1 MESKLLDAARPS
13 AAFFCPQNKPPK
25 PKYLDTI
32 RRYLRSNTL
41 LAPFRVAIL
50 DSLSTTWEILAD
62 AHPGIAA
69 MTQGPRYIQHFHD
82 WIAAT
87 ESPVTSSQMEWTEIM
102 SGLISLP
109 LLTIMQIVQ
118 YFQYLEARQI
128 RHKQFVEE
136 IRVGGA
142 QGYCGGLL
150 PAAAIAASRNEEE
163 VVKNA
168 GIALRL
174 SLAIGAYA
182 ELGDDPDTPGPTTVV
197 LRTKYLGQ
205 AGEIVAKFPG
215 TYISAITDPETIS
228 IVGPTKVVEDLRV
241 YAESQGLKAT
251 KLHLRGKVHN
261 PENAELCKEFIEL
274 CEKYPD
280 LLLLPTPAALQTSM
294 RSNKTSKE
302 LRHSGIITSLSLEVL
317 ESTLANRCEWY
328 DLLSVMADKLDE
340 TGKEHTFA
348 LFGTGRKNCVPL
360 APFEQK
366 QQRISK
372 LDIATYVEKLDIPR
386 DGRTLDQYPEN
397 AIAIVGAGCRLP
409 GANSIDELWDILS
422 SGTSRVEKLRPSRFD
437 LSTISRGTV
446 GPDAKQTSRREL
458 YGNFLD
464 DVESFDSNF
473 FGVSPR
479 EAMYMDPQQRL
490 LLETAYEALDAS
502 GYLRT
507 HRRDDFDNVGC
518 FIGASYTEYLEN
530 TSSYNPTAYTATG
543 TIRAFQSGRISY
555 HFGWSGP
562 SEVIDT
568 ACSASLVAVNRACKA
583 IQSGECPMAL
593 AGGVNVITGVNNYF
607 DLGKAGFLN
616 TTGQCKPF
624 DATADGYC
632 RADGIGLVALK
643 SLRQAVADGN
653 DVLGVIMGVGTNQGG
668 LSPAITVP
676 YYRAQI
682 SLFKN
687 VVKQS
692 GLKPGQISYVEAH
705 GTGTQVGDPIEI
717 SSVREVFGGSQR
729 SDFVNLGSLKAN
741 VGHSETAA
749 GIGSLMKV
757 LAMLKHGKIPPLAGF
772 KTLNPKIPALEP
784 DFLRI
789 PTEVKSWDVSFRAA
803 CVNSYGAAGS
813 NSALICAE
821 APRMTAMATASLSHI
836 KTNEDEALQYPILIS
851 AINNASLKA
860 NASKLAS
867 YIRQNRGEQDLRIAD
882 IAFTLYD
889 RRKHHRV
896 QWNGE
901 AHDLE
906 ALAQKLDQVE
916 EGVEV
921 PTTPKSV
928 VLAFSGQSKQTI
940 GLDASWYVSFPRLRH
955 YIDLCNNTIM
965 RLGYSAILPA
975 VFASDPVEDVVALQC
990 GTFAVQYA
998 CAKCWID
1005 AGVKVDAAV
1014 GHSFGELTALAVTS
1028 VLSLE
1033 HALKLV
1039 AARASLMQTKWGPQ
1053 RGTMLA
1059 VEASVETARQIIST
1073 VNRSLEIACY
1083 NAKTSQVLVGTDSDI
1098 ELVERLITTDARFK
1112 GTRLAR
1118 VKTSHGFHSVFTEPL
1133 LEELDLVAQA
1143 LDFKTPS
1150 IPLETC
1156 TEVPAE
1162 VDEQTIDA
1170 SRIVQHTRTPVY
1182 FGDAVARLE
1191 SRLGPCVW
1199 LEAGSDSPI
1208 IPMVKRAVQNPSQH
1222 TFLKLKAKD
1231 TARPTDIISQTSI
1244 SLWQEGISASFFA
1257 GFYSSPSGAEGS
1269 IAFKQIWLPPYQFQR
1284 TRHWLQY
1291 MDVVTEERKI
1301 SEARIRSASPN
1312 GSVIQ
1317 QPHSPSMRLVTARRR
1332 DSTSWSSLEFAIHT
1346 ETSRFT
1352 DIVSGHAVR
1361 DQPLCPA
1368 SMYMECVVMAAQM
1381 VEPSVSV
1388 KSLTFQNL
1396 SFQGALGI
1404 NYSRDVSLL
1413 LEGDGEYLAWNFTV
1427 RSTVKDS
1434 KGRPTTHAKGRFS
1447 VSSHIDFQLYER
1459 MIADR
1464 MNEILVHPQSERLM
1478 AGRAYTLFSRVVNY
1492 ADTLRGITEITILN
1506 NRHAV
1511 AEVSRP
1517 KVAVS
1522 TTESTAAGVCD
1533 TVTLDTFIQVVG
1545 LLINSS
1551 ETCPA
1556 DEVFIATGIDS
1567 IIMQDCDFS
1576 DSQSDSWKV
1585 YAMATTR
1592 SESHVA
1598 GDMFV
1603 FTKEGKLIFTG
1614 SGVQFSRFPIAKLEK
1629 VLEGIGMNSGAKSP
1643 SSNDNNKRGLSTRR
1657 SSDYLIQTNGNAK
1670 PAVNGHAFKPNMTVE
1685 IDDQTLVAQDSVSM
1699 RPSVIKSAM
1708 IKNDSNLG
1716 TLGLDSLSK
1725 LEFVNQLRA
1734 EFGNEISSQNDF
1746 AQVALLYNKL
1756 FANDSPVNGKPVHVG
1771 HVEHVDE
1778 IELDGPSSPST
1789 EHTPPAL
1796 RGVGSQSQLR
1806 IRQRILELIAENSG
1820 EAIGNIGDEVSLQDI
1835 GIDSLSVIELK
1846 EAFEDA
1852 FGIQFGDWDFGLHLT
1867 VKELLD
1873 FVASSGAA

>member
-1 MESKLLDAARPS
+1 MDYKNLDRRPS

-25 PKYLDTI
+25 ANYLDLI
-32 RRYLRSNTL
+32 RRYLRNNVTL
-41 LAPFRVAIL
+41 QPFRTAIL
-50 DSLSTTWEILAD
+50 ESLFTTWQILGETNPA
-62 AHPGIAA
+62 IAA
-69 MTQGPRYIQHFHD
+69 MTQGPRYIRHFHD

-87 ESPVTSSQMEWTEIM
+87 ESPSTSTEMQWTDTM
-102 SGLISLP
+102 SGMISLP

-118 YFQYLEARQI
+118 YFQYLETREI
-128 RHKQFVEE
+128 THSQFVEE
-136 IRVGGA
+136 IRIGGA

-150 PAAAIAASRNEEE
+150 PAAAIAASRNEDE
-163 VVKNA
+163 VVHNA

-174 SLAIGAYA
+174 ALAIGAYA
-182 ELGDDPDTPGPTTVV
+182 ELGDDENIPGPTTVV
-197 LRTKYLGQ
+197 LRTKYSGQ
-205 AGEIVAKFPG
+205 AEEIVSKFPG

-228 IVGPTKVVEDLRV
+228 IVGPVNVVEELRA
-241 YAESQGLKAT
+241 YAEGQGIKAT

-261 PENAELCKEFIEL
+261 PENKDLCKEFINL
-274 CEKYPD
+274 CHKYPSM
-280 LLLLPTPAALQTSM
+280 LMLPTAASLQTSL
-294 RSNKTSKE
+294 RSNKTGKE
-302 LRHSGIITSLSLEVL
+302 LRSSATTASLSIEVL
-317 ESTLANRCEWY
+317 ENTLANKCEWY
-328 DLLSVMADKLDE
+328 NLLNGMAKDLDAISRTE
-340 TGKEHTFA
+340 KEHTFA
-348 LFGTGRKNCVPL
+348 LFGTGRKNCVPTM
-360 APFEQK
+360 PFEEK
-366 QQRISK
+366 QLRISK
-372 LDIATYVEKLDIPR
+372 LDIVTYVEKHDIPR
-386 DGRTLDQYPEN
+386 EGRTLDQYPEN

-409 GANSIDELWDILS
+409 GANSIDELWEILS
-422 SGTSRVEKLRPSRFD
+422 AGSSRVEKLRSSRFD
-437 LSTISRGTV
+437 LSTVSRGSV
-446 GPDAKQTSRREL
+446 GPDAKQTAKREL

-473 FGVSPR
+473 FGISPR

-490 LLETAYEALDAS
+490 LLETAYEALDGS

-507 HRRDDFDNVGC
+507 HRRGDFDNVGC

-593 AGGVNVITGVNNYF
+593 AGGVNIITGVNNYF
-607 DLGKAGFLN
+607 DLGKAGFLS

-624 DATADGYC
+624 DETADGYC
-632 RADGIGLVALK
+632 RADGVGLVALK

-653 DVLGVIMGVGTNQGG
+653 NVMGVIMGVGTNQGG

-687 VVKQS
+687 VLNQS
-692 GLKPGQISYVEAH
+692 GLKSGQISYVEAH

-717 SSVREVFGGSQR
+717 SSVREVFGGSDR
-729 SDFVNLGSLKAN
+729 SEFVNMGSLKAN

-772 KTLNPKIPALEP
+772 KSLNPKIPALEP
-784 DFLRI
+784 DYLRI
-789 PTEVKSWDVSFRAA
+789 PTELQDWNSSFRAA

-813 NSALICAE
+813 NSALICGE
-821 APRMTAMATASLSHI
+821 APIVTAMTDVLPTDTNMHETSH
-836 KTNEDEALQYPILIS
+836 LQYPLFLS
-851 AINNASLKA
+851 ATNNFTLKA
-860 NASKLAS
+860 NASKLAQ
-867 YIRQNRGEQDLRIAD
+867 YVLKNQPRVAD
-882 IAFTLYD
+882 VAYTLYH

-896 QWNGE
+896 QWTGL

-906 ALAQKLDQVE
+906 SLVRSLDKIE
-916 EGVEV
+916 EGLEV
-921 PTTPKSV
+921 PASPKSV

-940 GLDASWYVSFPRLRH
+940 GLDPSWYVSFPRLRH
-955 YIDLCNNTIM
+955 YIDLCNKIVI
-965 RLGYSAILPA
+965 RLGYSTILPA
-975 VFASDPVEDVVALQC
+975 VFATDPVEDVVALQC
-990 GTFAVQYA
+990 GTFAFQYA

-1005 AGVKVDAAV
+1005 SGLEVKAAV
-1014 GHSFGELTALAVTS
+1014 GHSFGELTAMAVTET
-1028 VLSLE
+1028 LSLE
-1033 HALKLV
+1033 DALHLV
-1039 AARASLMQTKWGPQ
+1039 AARATLVQTKWGSE

-1059 VEASVETARQIIST
+1059 IEATLDTTRQIIT
-1073 VNRSLEIACY
+1073 VVNENIEIACY
-1083 NAKTSQVLVGTDSDI
+1083 NGQKSHVLVGTERSI
-1098 ELVERLITTDARFK
+1098 GQVEHLIATDNRFK
-1112 GTRLAR
+1112 GTRNTR
-1118 VKTSHGFHSVFTEPL
+1118 VKTSHGFHSVFTEPIL
-1133 LEELDLVAQA
+1133 PELDEIAQKLEFNA
-1143 LDFKTPS
+1143 PS
-1150 IPLETC
+1150 IPLETS
-1156 TEVPAE
+1156 TEKPINEGEHAVEP
-1162 VDEQTIDA
+1162 

-1182 FGDAVARLE
+1182 FGDAISRLE
-1191 SRLGPCVW
+1191 ERLGPCIW

-1208 IPMVKRAVQNPSQH
+1208 IPMVKRATHNPSQH
-1222 TFLKLKAKD
+1222 TFLGLKAKD
-1231 TARPTDIISQTSI
+1231 IARPIDVIPQASLT
-1244 SLWQEGISASFFA
+1244 LWQEGMSVSCFD
-1257 GFYSSPSGAEGS
+1257 GFYSHPPNGVTSNV
-1269 IAFKQIWLPPYQFQR
+1269 FNHIWLPPYQFQR

-1291 MDVVTEERKI
+1291 MDLVTEERKTVD
-1301 SEARIRSASPN
+1301 ERLRSAGAVGTIAS
-1312 GSVIQ
+1312 
-1317 QPHSPSMRLVTARRR
+1317 QPQTPPLKLVTARSR
-1332 DSTSWSSLEFAIHT
+1332 DSESWSSLEFAIHS

-1352 DIVSGHAVR
+1352 DIVSAHAVR

-1388 KSLTFQNL
+1388 KSLSFQNL

-1404 NYSRDVSLL
+1404 NYNRDVSLL
-1413 LEGDGEYLAWNFTV
+1413 MEGDGEYLAWNFTV
-1427 RSTVKDS
+1427 RSTGKES

-1447 VSSHIDFQLYER
+1447 VTSHIDFQLYER
-1459 MIADR
+1459 MLADR

-1492 ADTLRGITEITILN
+1492 AESLRGISEITILN

-1511 AEVSRP
+1511 AEVCRP
-1517 KVAVS
+1517 KVSVS
-1522 TTESTAAGVCD
+1522 SSESTAVAVCD

-1551 ETCPA
+1551 ETCPV

-1576 DSQSDSWKV
+1576 DPQHDTWKV

-1603 FTKEGKLIFTG
+1603 FTKDGKLIFTG

-1629 VLEGIGMNSGAKSP
+1629 VLEGIGMNSAPRSP
-1643 SSNDNNKRGLSTRR
+1643 IGNDGIGKGVTAPPSPTT
-1657 SSDYLIQTNGNAK
+1657 QFHM
-1670 PAVNGHAFKPNMTVE
+1670 NGHAKSTPNRHGLRVRTTVE
-1685 IDDQTLVAQDSVSM
+1685 MDEQTLVAQDSVSR
-1699 RPSVIKSAM
+1699 RPSALKSAM
-1708 IKNDSNLG
+1708 IRNDSNLG

-1734 EFGNEISSQNDF
+1734 QLGNEISPTQDLSQIAD
-1746 AQVALLYNKL
+1746 LYNKL
-1756 FANDSPVNGKPVHVG
+1756 FAHSSTTNSRSAHIDHVH
-1771 HVEHVDE
+1771 E
-1778 IELDGPSSPST
+1778 IELDGPSSPTAVNSPVT
-1789 EHTPPAL
+1789 A
-1796 RGVGSQSQLR
+1796 GDSQSKLR
-1806 IRQRILELIAENSG
+1806 IRQRILELITENSG
-1820 EAIGNIGDEVSLQDI
+1820 ESVSTIKDEVSLQDV

-1846 EAFEDA
+1846 ESFEDA
-1852 FGIQFGDWDFGLHLT
+1852 FSVQFGDWDFGLHLT
-1867 VKELLD
+1867 VRELVD
-1873 FVASSGAA
+1873 YVVISSNV

>member
-1 MESKLLDAARPS
+1 MKK
-13 AAFFCPQNKPPK
+13 C
-25 PKYLDTI
+25 
-32 RRYLRSNTL
+32 LR
-41 LAPFRVAIL
+41 V
-50 DSLSTTWEILAD
+50 
-62 AHPGIAA
+62 H
-69 MTQGPRYIQHFHD
+69 
-82 WIAAT
+82 
-87 ESPVTSSQMEWTEIM
+87 
-102 SGLISLP
+102 
-109 LLTIMQIVQ
+109 
-118 YFQYLEARQI
+118 
-128 RHKQFVEE
+128 
-136 IRVGGA
+136 
-142 QGYCGGLL
+142 
-150 PAAAIAASRNEEE
+150 NE
-163 VVKNA
+163 
-168 GIALRL
+168 L
-174 SLAIGAYA
+174 
-182 ELGDDPDTPGPTTVV
+182 
-197 LRTKYLGQ
+197 Q
-205 AGEIVAKFPG
+205 
-215 TYISAITDPETIS
+215 TYVSAITDPETIS
-228 IVGPTKVVEDLRV
+228 IVGPVEVVEELRV
-241 YAESQGLKAT
+241 YAESQGIKAT

-261 PENAELCKEFIEL
+261 PENAALCKEFSEL

-280 LLLLPTPAALQTSM
+280 LLLLPTPASLQSSM
-294 RSNKTSKE
+294 RSNKTSNE
-302 LRHSGIITSLSLEVL
+302 LRNSEITTSISLEVL

-328 DLLSVMADKLDE
+328 DLLGGMADDLDKE
-340 TGKEHTFA
+340 GKEHTFA
-348 LFGTGRKNCVPL
+348 LFGTGRKNCVPT

-372 LDIATYVEKLDIPR
+372 LDIMTYVEKLDIPR

-409 GANSIDELWDILS
+409 GASSIDELWDILS

-446 GPDAKQTSRREL
+446 GPDAKQGNKREL

-507 HRRDDFDNVGC
+507 HHRDDFDNVGC

-593 AGGVNVITGVNNYF
+593 AGGVNVITGVNNYY
-607 DLGKAGFLN
+607 DLGKAGFLSP
-616 TTGQCKPF
+616 TGQCKPF
-624 DATADGYC
+624 DETADGYC

-687 VVKQS
+687 VTKQS
-692 GLKPGQISYVEAH
+692 GLNPGQISYVEAH

-772 KTLNPKIPALEP
+772 KSLNPKIPALEP

-789 PTEVKSWDVSFRAA
+789 PTEVQDWDVSFRAA

-821 APRMTAMATASLSHI
+821 APIVTGTPTSTNKSDAQDLHYPISLS
-836 KTNEDEALQYPILIS
+836 A
-851 AINNASLKA
+851 ANNASLKA
-860 NASKLAS
+860 NAVKLAS
-867 YIRQNRGEQDLRIAD
+867 YIHQNRGEKKLRIED

-896 QWNGE
+896 QWTGE
-901 AHDLE
+901 AHDLDT
-906 ALAQKLDQVE
+906 LAQKLEQVE
-916 EGVEV
+916 DGVEV

-955 YIDLCNNTIM
+955 YIDLCNSTIM

-990 GTFAVQYA
+990 GTFAAQYA
-998 CAKCWID
+998 CAKCWLD
-1005 AGVKVDAAV
+1005 AGVKVDAVV
-1014 GHSFGELTALAVTS
+1014 GHSFGELTALAVTG

-1039 AARASLMQTKWGPQ
+1039 AARASLMQTKWGPE

-1059 VEASVETARQIIST
+1059 VEASVETATQIIAT
-1073 VNRSLEIACY
+1073 VNRGIEIACY
-1083 NAKTSQVLVGTDSDI
+1083 NAKTSQVLVGTESNI
-1098 ELVERLITTDARFK
+1098 ALVEQLISTDARFK
-1112 GTRLAR
+1112 GTRQAR

-1133 LEELDLVAQA
+1133 LEELDAVART
-1143 LDFKTPS
+1143 LEFKTPS
-1150 IPLETC
+1150 IPLETS
-1156 TEVPAE
+1156 TEIGAE
-1162 VDEQTIDA
+1162 IDEQTIDP

-1182 FGDAVARLE
+1182 FGDAVSRIE
-1191 SRLGPCVW
+1191 SRLGPCIW
-1199 LEAGSDSPI
+1199 LEAGSDSPV
-1208 IPMVKRAVQNPSQH
+1208 IPMVKRAVQNSSQH

-1231 TARPTDIISQTSI
+1231 IARSTDVISATSI
-1244 SLWQEGISASFFA
+1244 SLWQEGISASFFT
-1257 GFYSSPSGAEGS
+1257 GFYSSPSEAEGS
-1269 IAFKQIWLPPYQFQR
+1269 NAFKQIWLPPYQFQR

-1291 MDVVTEERKI
+1291 MDAVTEERKT
-1301 SEARIRSASPN
+1301 SEAKIRSASPD
-1312 GSVIQ
+1312 GSVSQ
-1317 QPHSPSMRLVTARRR
+1317 QPHTPSLKLVTARRR

-1427 RSTVKDS
+1427 RSSVKDS
-1434 KGRPTTHAKGRFS
+1434 KGRPTIHAKGRFS

-1459 MIADR
+1459 MIGER

-1492 ADTLRGITEITILN
+1492 ADTLRGISEITILN

-1522 TTESTAAGVCD
+1522 TSESTAAGVCD

-1551 ETCPA
+1551 ETCPV

-1576 DSQSDSWKV
+1576 GSQSDTWKV

-1614 SGVQFSRFPIAKLEK
+1614 SGVQFTRFPIAKLEK
-1629 VLEGIGMNSGAKSP
+1629 VLEGIGMNNGAKSP
-1643 SSNDNNKRGLSTRR
+1643 NGIDNKKTLSARRGSE
-1657 SSDYLIQTNGNAK
+1657 YQIQTNGHVK
-1670 PAVNGHAFKPNMTVE
+1670 PAVNGHTFKGSTTVDV
-1685 IDDQTLVAQDSVSM
+1685 DDQTLVAHDSVSM
-1699 RPSVIKSAM
+1699 RPSAIKAAM
-1708 IKNDSNLG
+1708 IKNDSNFG

-1734 EFGNEISSQNDF
+1734 EFGNEISTQNDF
-1746 AQVALLYNKL
+1746 AQVAQLYNKL
-1756 FANDSPVNGKPVHVG
+1756 FANDSAINTKSM
-1771 HVEHVDE
+1771 HVDE

-1789 EHTPPAL
+1789 ANSAGAGGADP
-1796 RGVGSQSQLR
+1796 QSQLR

-1820 EAIGNIGDEVSLQDI
+1820 EAVGNIGDGVSLQDI

-1846 EAFEDA
+1846 ESFEDA

-1873 FVASSGAA
+1873 FVASSAAA